1 MATGGILAT
10 VKNRAEMPLDSIP
23 KTLGY
28 GPGSYGERDV
38 TGCNVAP
45 LFSPLF
51 LFFSQGESAVIDD
64 WQEGYISGALIV
76 GIIAF
81 LVTWVYAISTYGFFL
96 GVGLGWIPAAV
107 IGALVGALWPLVLL
121 AAIGLGASLFL

>member
-1 MATGGILAT
+1 
-10 VKNRAEMPLDSIP
+10 
-23 KTLGY
+23 
-28 GPGSYGERDV
+28 
-38 TGCNVAP
+38 
-45 LFSPLF
+45 